1 MADLARQGAFGADA
15 VRIGAFDG
23 LQPFG
28 KKGHFTLEALP
39 FLARFI
45 FRGSEAAAHDLGL
58 EFGVDLSREA
68 LKATENADGR
78 AALWL
83 GPDEWELI
91 GPIADYEAMKATIE
105 RVVIEPYS
113 LVDISHR
120 NAGVVVR
127 GEKVEIVLNA
137 AIALDLDVSAF
148 PVGMCTRT
156 LLGKADI
163 VLWRRSSDAFYIE
176 CFRSFVPYVHAYLS
190 EAAREFIA

>member
-1 MADLARQGAFGADA
+1 MADA

-23 LQPFG
+23 LEPFG
-28 KKGHFTLEALP
+28 KMGHFTLEPLP

-58 EFGVDLSREA
+58 AFGAELSRVA
-68 LKATENADGR
+68 LTANETAEGR

-91 GPIADYEAMKATIE
+91 GPIADYEAMKETIE

-127 GEKVEIVLNA
+127 GAKVEAVLNA

-148 PVGMCTRT
+148 PVNMCTRT
-156 LLGKADI
+156 LLGKADV
-163 VLWRRSSDAFYIE
+163 VLWRRAPDAFHIE
-176 CFRSFVPYVHAYLS
+176 CFRSFVPYVHAYLF